1 MVSQVPVLPPD
12 VLARIYLLS
21 TDIYAKFQLSRMSS
35 LCHKLWK
42 QDLVSNVGSLLLSHP
57 VCNVKCTWQTRA
69 LKVKQD
75 PLKELHLDC
84 ITLHVSFC
92 AEALGQFLSLP
103 KSHRRTVGRSLVR
116 GLVTNVDEQGMLALH
131 SNLFVSVCVQHD
143 ASFRPRDFVAM
154 QDLLWDFP
162 THCFPLSHPD
172 APMAVDTQ
180 WWLWSSASPAKHAIP
195 WCSGH
200 ALNAWCKSEPEPLE
214 PLWLDSSTD
223 FI

>member
-21 TDIYAKFQLSRMSS
+21 TDTYAEFQLSRMSS
-35 LCHKLWK
+35 WCHKLWK
-42 QDLVSNVGSLLLSHP
+42 QDQVSNVGSLLLCQP
-57 VCNVKCTWQTRA
+57 VYSVKCTWQTRELRCKQEF
-69 LKVKQD
+69 LKGLQ
-75 PLKELHLDC
+75 LGC

-103 KSHRRTVGRSLVR
+103 QSHRRTIGRSLVR
-116 GLVTNVDEQGMLALH
+116 GLVAGVKDKFVLAMH
-131 SNLFVSVCVQHD
+131 SDLFVTVCVQHD

-154 QDLLWDFP
+154 QDLLWEFP
-162 THCFPLSHPD
+162 GHCFPLSSPETQ
-172 APMAVDTQ
+172 MTVDTQ

-195 WCSGH
+195 WCSGN
-200 ALNAWCKSEPEPLE
+200 ALDAWCSPDPG
-214 PLWLDSSTD
+214 PQIPMWLDSSTA